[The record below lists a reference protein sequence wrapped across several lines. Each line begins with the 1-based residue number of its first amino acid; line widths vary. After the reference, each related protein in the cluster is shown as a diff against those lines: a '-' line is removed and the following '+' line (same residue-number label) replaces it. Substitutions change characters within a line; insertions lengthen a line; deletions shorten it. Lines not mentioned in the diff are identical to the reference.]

1 MLNLRLAAA
10 SVNQT
15 PLDWEGNRDRLFAAI
30 EAARQAEASVL
41 CLPELAVSGY
51 GCEDQFFSAGVTET
65 SLAMLREIL
74 PATRGMAV
82 CVGLPVVVGRGLY
95 NGAAMMGDG
104 KLLGIVLKQHLAGDG
119 MHYEPRWFRPWACG
133 EVRRIDVGGESV
145 PAGDL
150 LFDVGG
156 VRIGVEICR
165 DAWVANRTGAR
176 FAAAGADVILNPTA
190 SHFAFAKQDVRRRIV
205 LEGSRTFL
213 CSYVFANVLGNEAG
227 SAIFD
232 GGTHIA
238 TAGRMVA
245 EGPRLSFADH
255 VLACGDVDVGITR
268 RLRVAASMPSCPDGA
283 FRGEVVT
290 SKFALRSPKSAC
302 PQTSVADWDTV
313 EPNKA
318 EEFARAV
325 ALGLFDYLRKSHAGG
340 FVVSLSGGADS
351 STVATLVWL
360 MVKLGVGELGRERFA
375 AKLPRIAGLAKLPS
389 AEAIVGR
396 LLACAYQA
404 TRNSGDVTRK
414 AAAAIAEAV
423 GAEFHEWNIDA
434 LVDSYVTIGSKAVG
448 RDLTWNKDDTALQ
461 NVQAR
466 ARGPAV
472 WLLANLRNALL
483 LVTSNRSEAAVGY
496 ATMDGDTCG
505 GLAPIAGI
513 DKAYLLEWLQ
523 WMEHTGPLGV
533 GPLPALAAVNSQRP
547 TAELRPAGSAQTD
560 EGDLMPYRVLDAI
573 DRAAVRDK
581 QTPVEA
587 FEVVSAR
594 FPEYS
599 TAQMGAWVELFFQ
612 LWRRNQWKRERF
624 ATGFHVDDSNLDS
637 KTWCRFPVLSG
648 GFERELAELRELL
661 KGR

>member
-10 SVNQT
+10 AVNQT
-15 PLDWEGNRDRLFAAI
+15 PLDWAGNRDRLLAAI
-30 EAARQAEASVL
+30 EAARQAEACVL

-51 GCEDQFFSAGVTET
+51 GCEDQFFSAGVTDT
-65 SLAMLREIL
+65 SLAMLQELL

-95 NGAAMMGDG
+95 NGAAMMCDG
-104 KLLGIVLKQHLAGDG
+104 KLLGITLKQHLAGDG
-119 MHYEPRWFRPWACG
+119 LHYEPRWFRPWACG
-133 EVRRIDVGGESV
+133 EVRRIDVGGESIPV
-145 PAGDL
+145 GDL
-150 LFDVGG
+150 MFDIGG
-156 VRIGVEICR
+156 VRIGIEICR
-165 DAWVANRTGAR
+165 DAWVANRPGSR

-205 LEGSRTFL
+205 LEGSRTFV

-268 RLRVAASMPSCPDGA
+268 RLRVAASTPSCPDGA

-290 SKFALRSPKSAC
+290 SEFALRSPKSPC
-302 PQTSVADWDTV
+302 PDTSVGAWDTV

-318 EEFARAV
+318 EEFARA
-325 ALGLFDYLRKSHAGG
+325 ASLALFDYLRKSHANG
-340 FVVSLSGGADS
+340 FVISLSGGADS

-360 MVKLGVGELGRERFA
+360 MVKLGVGELGLEGFA
-375 AKLPRIAGLAKLPS
+375 AKLPRVAGLEKLPS
-389 AEAIVGR
+389 DEAVVGK
-396 LLACAYQA
+396 LLVCAYQA
-404 TRNSGDVTRK
+404 TRNSGDVTRN
-414 AAAAIAEAV
+414 AATTMAKAV

-434 LVDSYVTIGSKAVG
+434 FVDNYLAIGSKAVG
-448 RDLTWNKDDTALQ
+448 RDLTWDRDDTAMQ

-513 DKAYLLEWLQ
+513 DKAYLLEWLK
-523 WMEHTGPLGV
+523 WMEQTGPLGV

-547 TAELRPAGSAQTD
+547 TAELRPPGEAQTD

-581 QTPVEA
+581 QTPVEV

-594 FPEYS
+594 FPEFS
-599 TAQMGAWVELFFQ
+599 TAQVGAWVEKFFQ
-612 LWRRNQWKRERF
+612 LWYRNQWKRERF
-624 ATGFHVDDSNLDS
+624 ATGFHLDDSNLDS

-648 GFERELAELRELL
+648 GFERELAELREVL
-661 KGR
+661 KRR